1 MTMRLL
7 LLVLLLAT
15 STFAADWPGFYGP
28 TRNGHSTETKLN
40 WDWKKTPPKQ
50 LWSIPVA
57 KGNAGPVV
65 VGGIVYLWVRDNDAD
80 TLLALDAATGK
91 EKWKYTR
98 GGRGDEG
105 PQVTPLVV
113 GEFIYALGYGG
124 KLSAMHIKDE
134 KKCWSRDLKKDFAA
148 PEGYFGV
155 GAGLLAHDGKLM
167 VNAGGK
173 DAGIVAL
180 NLETGKDIWKVTSDP
195 PSYSTP
201 VTMELNKKPHA
212 VFFTRTGL
220 QVIDVEKGTSVVSK
234 RHRAT
239 YDASVN
245 AAAPI
250 VKGNEVFLSAEY
262 GTGAVKLTIGADSAT
277 EVWGDDKTLSC
288 HFNTPVLVDDLL
300 FGVHGRQE
308 GRSADLV
315 CINWK
320 TGESHWREANF
331 GVAHLIHVDGGM
343 LALNESGELIRFEA
357 VKTGFKEVG
366 RIKTL
371 EGLTRAP
378 PALADGVVYLRD
390 GTTLTA
396 YSVK

>member
-1 MTMRLL
+1 MRS
-7 LLVLLLAT
+7 LLVLIFST
-15 STFAADWPGFYGP
+15 SLHAADWPGFYGP

-40 WDWKKTPPKQ
+40 WDWKKTAPKQ

-57 KGNAGPVV
+57 SGNAGPVV
-65 VGGIVYLWVRDNDAD
+65 VNGVVYLWVRQDDAD
-80 TLLALDAATGK
+80 TLLALDAKTGK
-91 EKWKYTR
+91 EQWKYRR

-113 GEFIYALGYGG
+113 GEFVYALGYGG
-124 KLSAMHIKDE
+124 KLSAMHLKDE
-134 KKCWSRDLKKDFAA
+134 KKCWSVDLKKEFVPPD
-148 PEGYFGV
+148 GYFGV

-173 DAGIVAL
+173 NSGIVAF
-180 NLETGKDIWKVTSDP
+180 NLDDGKVAWKVTSDP

-201 VTMELNKKPHA
+201 VMMELNKKPHA

-220 QVIDVEKGTSVVSK
+220 QVIDVKAGTSVVSK
-234 RHRAT
+234 RHRAA

-245 AAAPI
+245 AAAPV
-250 VKGNEVFLSAEY
+250 VKGDQVFLSSAYE
-262 GTGAVKLTIGADSAT
+262 TGATMLTIGKDTAT

-308 GRSADLV
+308 GRSAELV
-315 CINWK
+315 CLNWK

-343 LALNESGELIRFEA
+343 LALNETGELIRFDA
-357 VKTGFKEVG
+357 TKTGYKERG
-366 RIKTL
+366 RIRTL

-378 PALADGVVYLRD
+378 PALADGVVYVRD
-390 GTTLTA
+390 GKQLAA
-396 YSVK
+396 YSIK